1 MGKYRKRIADKLLQ
15 YNLEEMGAVL
25 VKGPKWCGK
34 TTTCEQQAKSVIY
47 MDDPKMKEQ
56 YVMLAN
62 TQVELLLNGEKPRLI
77 DEWQVAPKIWDTIRF
92 NVDHNDDNKDG
103 QYILTGSTVP
113 PDENDIEHTGTGRFA
128 ELKMRTMSL
137 YESGDSTGEVSLED
151 LFQKAENI
159 SGSNPLDL
167 ARIAYLICRGG
178 WPGSL
183 KKSERASLRIPY
195 HYFDILVQKDISHV
209 DNVKRNPEW
218 AAAIL
223 RSYARLQGSQ
233 ASINVIEQD
242 VKNLS
247 SSLSE
252 STIENYLDA
261 LRKLFVVEDLLAWS
275 PNLRSKT
282 AIRTSPTRYVVDPS
296 IAIAAMGVG
305 PEDLLGDLN
314 TMGFLFETL
323 AIRDLRVYAESL
335 DGTVYHYRD
344 KTELECDAVIHLRN
358 RKIGLIEIKLG
369 GEKSISEGANT
380 LKALANRLDIT
391 TMKEPSF
398 LMVLTAVGQ
407 FAYRRDDGVF
417 VVPIG
422 CLRP

>member
-1 MGKYRKRIADKLLQ
+1 MSKYKKRIADKLLQ
-15 YNLEEMGAVL
+15 YSLEEMGAVL

-34 TTTCEQQAKSVIY
+34 TTTCEQQSKSVIY
-47 MDDPKMKEQ
+47 MDDPKMKDQ

-77 DEWQVAPKIWDTIRF
+77 DEWQIAPKIWDAIRF
-92 NVDHNDDNKDG
+92 TVDHADDSKEG
-103 QYILTGSTVP
+103 QYILTGSVVP
-113 PDENDIEHTGTGRFA
+113 PKENKIEHTGTGRFA

-137 YESGDSTGEVSLED
+137 YESGDSTGEVSLEA
-151 LFQKAENI
+151 LFKNAENI
-159 SGSNPLDL
+159 RGSNSIDL
-167 ARIAYLICRGG
+167 SRIAYLICRGG
-178 WPGSL
+178 WPGCLS
-183 KKSERASLRIPY
+183 KSERASLRIPY
-195 HYFDILVQKDISHV
+195 HYFDSLVEKDISQV

-242 VKNLS
+242 VKNIS

-261 LRKLFVVEDLLAWS
+261 LRKLYVVEDMLAWS

-282 AIRTSPTRYVVDPS
+282 AIRTAPTRYVVDPS

-305 PEDLLGDLN
+305 PDDLLGDLN

-323 AIRDLRVYAESL
+323 AIRDLRIYAEAL

-344 KTELECDAVIHLRN
+344 KTELECDAVLHLRN
-358 RKIGLIEIKLG
+358 REFGLIEIKLG
-369 GEKSISEGANT
+369 GEQAISEGAKT
-380 LKALANRLDIT
+380 LKALANRLDTT

-417 VVPIG
+417 VAPIG

>member
-296 IAIAAMGVG
+296 IAIAALG
-305 PEDLLGDLN
+305 PTPL
-314 TMGFLFETL
+314 
-323 AIRDLRVYAESL
+323 
-335 DGTVYHYRD
+335 TV
-344 KTELECDAVIHLRN
+344 TI
-358 RKIGLIEIKLG
+358 
-369 GEKSISEGANT
+369 
-380 LKALANRLDIT
+380 
-391 TMKEPSF
+391 PS
-398 LMVLTAVGQ
+398 VAS
-407 FAYRRDDGVF
+407 
-417 VVPIG
+417 
-422 CLRP
+422 